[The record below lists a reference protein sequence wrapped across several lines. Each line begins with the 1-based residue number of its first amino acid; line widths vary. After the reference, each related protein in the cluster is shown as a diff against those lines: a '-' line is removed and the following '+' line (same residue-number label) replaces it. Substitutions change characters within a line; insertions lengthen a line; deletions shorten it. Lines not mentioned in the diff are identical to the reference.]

1 MFGGRGTS
9 SLQLLEL
16 SSISRLVAY
25 LLIGIFNDP
34 FKFSV
39 TRVSTIVEILFDPNY
54 LSIKTPINCIL
65 FHFFCSIW
73 PFSHPPP
80 SFSQKSNY
88 FKKCS
93 GHTTFYDDRITVSP
107 DGLNDE
113 QDDETNLPHFGQLD
127 ISIGLIAV

>member
-1 MFGGRGTS
+1 MFGGRGTP

-34 FKFSV
+34 
-39 TRVSTIVEILFDPNY
+39 
-54 LSIKTPINCIL
+54 
-65 FHFFCSIW
+65 
-73 PFSHPPP
+73 
-80 SFSQKSNY
+80 
-88 FKKCS
+88 
-93 GHTTFYDDRITVSP
+93 FYDDRITVSP